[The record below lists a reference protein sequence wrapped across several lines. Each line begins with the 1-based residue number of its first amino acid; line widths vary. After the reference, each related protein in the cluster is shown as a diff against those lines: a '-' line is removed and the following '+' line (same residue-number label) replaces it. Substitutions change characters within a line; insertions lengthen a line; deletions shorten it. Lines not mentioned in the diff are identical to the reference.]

1 MKRILTI
8 FIFLIAMVLVACGA
22 NRTSEAENAVESTL
36 LAIKNAD
43 VNELKKYVDDEGL
56 DLAGINNTNKEG
68 DISRLYLNEIEYNLL
83 SSKEEDTNVLVT
95 VEITALDMNSVIMDF
110 YKEVLNSGAK
120 SDDEY
125 LKLFQQVI
133 KDGNYE
139 KVTSK
144 IDVLAYESSGK
155 WRVKIDD
162 KLIKAITGAKE

>member
-1 MKRILTI
+1 
-8 FIFLIAMVLVACGA
+8 
-22 NRTSEAENAVESTL
+22 
-36 LAIKNAD
+36 
-43 VNELKKYVDDEGL
+43 
-56 DLAGINNTNKEG
+56 
-68 DISRLYLNEIEYNLL
+68 
-83 SSKEEDTNVLVT
+83 
-95 VEITALDMNSVIMDF
+95 
-110 YKEVLNSGAK
+110 EVLNSGAK